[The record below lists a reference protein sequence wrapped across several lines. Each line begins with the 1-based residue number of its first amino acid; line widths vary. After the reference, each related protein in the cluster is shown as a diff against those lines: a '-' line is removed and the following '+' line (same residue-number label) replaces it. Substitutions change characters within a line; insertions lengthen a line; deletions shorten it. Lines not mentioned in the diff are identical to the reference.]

1 METAKN
7 LKGIVVPMATPLLGN
22 DRIDEA
28 GTGRLVEHM
37 ISGGVH
43 GIFALGSTGEGHCLS
58 SETRHEYVKLVGS
71 LVAGRVPLL
80 VGITDTSMRD
90 ACSLADTAAEAGAC
104 CAVAAAPYYY
114 HHSQDDLVRWY
125 TALADSL
132 PLPLYLYNMP
142 SCVKVNLQSATV
154 DLLAGHKNII
164 GIKDSSANMAY
175 FQNLLDIASRHEDFA
190 VFVGPEEL
198 TGECVL
204 MGASGGV
211 NGGGNLFPELLVGM
225 YEAAAAKDVARVRVL
240 QRKVMHISTS
250 LYSIGSG
257 PLGYLKGLKA
267 ALEMKGICSGKMAH
281 PFASLEGDDLEKV
294 RKVLDG
300 LDDTFR

>member
-1 METAKN
+1 MNSAKN
-7 LKGIVVPMATPLLGN
+7 LKGIVVPMVTPLLGN
-22 DRIDEA
+22 DRIDKA
-28 GTGRLVEHM
+28 GTERLIEYM

-43 GIFALGSTGEGHCLS
+43 AIFALGSTGEGHCLS
-58 SETRHEYVKLVGS
+58 VETRHEFVKLVGR
-71 LVAGRVPLL
+71 LVARRVPLL
-80 VGITDTSMRD
+80 VGITDTSLRD
-90 ACSLADTAAEAGAC
+90 ACSLAETAADADAC
-104 CAVAAAPYYY
+104 CTVAAAPYYY

-142 SCVKVNLQSATV
+142 SCVKVNLQPATV
-154 DLLAGHKNII
+154 DFLAGHENII
-164 GIKDSSANMAY
+164 GIKDSSANMTY
-175 FQNLLDIASRHEDFA
+175 FQNLLDIVSRHENFG

-211 NGGGNLFPELLVGM
+211 NGGGNLFPKLLVDM
-225 YEAAAAKDVARVRVL
+225 YEAASTQDVERVRTI
-240 QRKVMHISTS
+240 QKKIMHISTS

-257 PLGYLKGLKA
+257 SLGYLKGLKA
-267 ALEMKGICSGKMAH
+267 ALKMKGICSGKMGH
-281 PFASLEGDDLEKV
+281 PFSSLEGEDLDKV
-294 RKVLDG
+294 KRVLDG